1 MLFKWILAPMYRALH
16 RKSRTALL
24 ESFHNNRGY
33 GSHERTVA
41 GLRYLLMPATF
52 EGNDYLPLSVR
63 GKFQTRAGSYEKL
76 QERLELLTSHVRSII
91 ALGSG
96 SWGNLPIIEEM
107 KTDKLIDQW
116 KDLYF
121 KAGTDEEVRAL
132 LQKTLDLLIENAACF
147 DDDESGATAP
157 FHKYVAIVLR
167 ELEDIVEHFL

>member
-1 MLFKWILAPMYRALH
+1 MLLKWILAPMHRALH
-16 RKSRTALL
+16 RKSRAALL

-33 GSHERTVA
+33 GEHARTVA
-41 GLRYLLMPATF
+41 GLRYLLMPATY
-52 EGNDYLPLSVR
+52 EGNDYLPLPVR

-76 QERLELLTSHVRSII
+76 YERLELLTSHVRGII
-91 ALGSG
+91 SLGSA
-96 SWGNLPIIEEM
+96 SWGNLSVIEEM
-107 KTDKLIDQW
+107 KTDKLTDQW

-121 KAGTDEEVRAL
+121 KAGTDAEIRAL

-147 DDDESGATAP
+147 DDDGSGATAP